1 MIICVKVD
9 DSLIRG
15 NCRKI
20 QYVRTPVG
28 VKQNTIKLVFFAF
41 FASTLST
48 QLYGIRAFKDFVLT
62 QIQDN
67 MSEWNDMSTY
77 GLLFQ

>member
-1 MIICVKVD
+1 MENKKYHTVEQIGIFC
-9 DSLIRG
+9 
-15 NCRKI
+15 
-20 QYVRTPVG
+20 
-28 VKQNTIKLVFFAF
+28 F

-48 QLYGIRAFKDFVLT
+48 QLYGIRAFEDFVLT